1 MMVPGIGTPHEPDAA
16 HALVDRADRAGGR
29 GLGEAVALD
38 QRGAGQLLEALLHL
52 DRQRRAARHA
62 DLERL
67 EVEPLRLGM
76 LQDRGV
82 ERRHAGQEGR
92 LLGREVAHDHVD
104 VGPRI
109 EDQLVAVAHRAQ
121 HDSRQRVDVEQRQH
135 AHDLLG
141 ARRRVGRGPGLA
153 LAHRRD
159 DAAVRQHGGLGQAG
173 GAAGIL
179 QQRHLV
185 PQVLARRIGRVLAV
199 VGQKVL
205 ERQVPVVAR
214 PDRDLLLLG
223 DRIEPVLG
231 PRQVVGDRAHDQ
243 LLEPRL
249 AAHRRHLRVERRD
262 VERHQDVGLRIAD
275 LELELARGIERAV
288 VHHPAAGLQHA
299 EEGDDVVRRVGQIEA
314 DIDAGLDAQLL
325 EAGRGLVRRFLVV
338 AEGHHLV
345 EEVGEGPVAVLRA
358 ALLEDLMDGLL
369 RNLELPPH
377 AGRIALLP
385 RIVRHFYVPPSA
397 TIEGG
402 RQRVKASAFRAEAAG
417 DIRIR
422 RRCGSPARRRA
433 ASPPGWWRRPADR
446 RSARRGPMPRHRG
459 SR

>member
-1 MMVPGIGTPHEPDAA
+1 MTVPGIGTPHEPTRRD
-16 HALVDRADRAGGR
+16 ALVDRTDRAGRR

-62 DLERL
+62 DFQRL
-67 EVEPLRLGM
+67 QVEPLRLGM

-82 ERRHAGQEGR
+82 ERRHAGQEAG
-92 LLGREVAHDHVD
+92 LLLRQVAHDLVD

-109 EDQLVAVAHRAQ
+109 EDELVAVAHRAQ

-135 AHDLLG
+135 AHHFLG
-141 ARRRVGRGPGLA
+141 ARCRVGRGPGLA

-173 GAAGIL
+173 GAAGVL

-185 PQVLARRIGRVLAV
+185 PQVLVRGIGRVLAV
-199 VGQKVL
+199 VGQEIL
-205 ERQVPVVAR
+205 ERHVPVVAR

-231 PRQVVGDRAHDQ
+231 PRQIVGDRAHDQ
-243 LLEPRL
+243 FLEPGL
-249 AAHRRHLRVERRD
+249 AAHPRHLGIERGGI
-262 VERHQDVGLRIAD
+262 ERHQDVGLGIAD
-275 LELELARGIERAV
+275 LELEFARGIERAV
-288 VHHPAAGLQHA
+288 VHHLAAGLQHA
-299 EEGDDVVRRVGQIEA
+299 EEGDDVVRRVGQVEP
-314 DIDAGLDAQLL
+314 DIDAGLDAELL
-325 EAGRGLVRRFLVV
+325 EARGRPVRRLLVV

-345 EEVGEGPVAVLRA
+345 EEVGEGLVAELRA

-369 RNLELPPH
+369 GHIELPPH

-385 RIVRHFYVPPSA
+385 RVVRHFLFLPRA
-397 TIEGG
+397 TIEGAREG
-402 RQRVKASAFRAEAAG
+402 VKAAGSAAPAAR
-417 DIRIR
+417 DIR
-422 RRCGSPARRRA
+422 RRRPCGSPARRRA
-433 ASPPGWWRRPADR
+433 ASPPRWSPRPAGR
-446 RSARRGPMPRHRG
+446 RSGRRGSRPRHRG
-459 SR
+459 FR

>member
-1 MMVPGIGTPHEPDAA
+1 MPGHRQAARADTA

-38 QRGAGQLLEALLHL
+38 QGGAGQLLERLLHL

-67 EVEPLRLGM
+67 QVEALRLGM
-76 LQDRGV
+76 LVDGGV

-92 LLGREVAHDHVD
+92 LLLGEIIDDHVD

-109 EDQLVAVAHRAQ
+109 EDELVAVAHRAQ

-141 ARRRVGRGPGLA
+141 AGRGVGRGPGLA

-173 GAAGIL
+173 RAAGVL

-185 PQVLARRIGRVLAV
+185 PQVLAHRVRRVLAV

-205 ERQVPVVAR
+205 ERHVPVVAR
-214 PDRDLLLLG
+214 PDRQVLLLG
-223 DRIEPVLG
+223 DGIEPVLG

-249 AAHRRHLRVERRD
+249 ALHRRHLRVERRD
-262 VERHQDVGLRIAD
+262 VERDQDVGLQIAD
-275 LELELARGIERAV
+275 LELELTRGVERAV
-288 VHHPAAGLQHA
+288 VDHPAAGLEHA
-299 EEGDDVVRRVGQIEA
+299 EEGDDVVRRVGQVQA
-314 DIDAGLDAQLL
+314 DIDAGFDAELL
-325 EAGRGLVRRFLVV
+325 EAGGRLVGGFLVV

-358 ALLEDLMDGLL
+358 ALLEDLVQGLL
-369 RNLELPPH
+369 RNLELPLH
-377 AGRIALLP
+377 AGRVALFP
-385 RIVRHFYVPPSA
+385 RIVRHFVCSSLFS

-402 RQRVKASAFRAEAAG
+402 GLRVKAMAARS
-417 DIRIR
+417 IRSR
-422 RRCGSPARRRA
+422 RPCGNLARRRA
-433 ASPPGWWRRPADR
+433 ASPPRWWRRPAGR
-446 RSARRGPMPRHRG
+446 RSARRAATPRRRG